1 MTLSLLDQPQDA
13 PEPADTTLLPPPA
26 GWPAPPAAAVYH
38 ELLGEI
44 VTRIA
49 PHTEA
54 DPAAILT
61 QLLVAFGAA
70 VGRGAWFTV
79 EATRHHPNQFMLLC
93 GDSSKARKGSSWD
106 HVRRLLASV
115 DPSIEQRILTGL
127 SSGEGLIWAVRDP
140 TAQDPGITD
149 QRLLIIEPE
158 FASVLKAASREIST
172 LSPTLRAAWDG
183 RPLAILTRTSPAHAT
198 QAHIALIGHITQTE
212 LRRHTTQVEL
222 ANGYLNRILIVA
234 CRRQRLLPE
243 GGHHDPLAGTG
254 LTRLLAATLK
264 HAQTAGQV
272 HLDPD
277 ARELWHDAYRQLARP
292 LPGVLGQITARA
304 EAHTIRLALLYTLA
318 DGKRQIGPQHL
329 HAALALHDYAT
340 RSAAWALNGATGQ
353 PLAEQIHAVLQAHPA
368 GLTRSQISDTL
379 KHNQPAGQTDHALHA
394 LQTAGRATVT
404 QIATGGRPA
413 QLWTASTHPTP
424 PPDHAPP
431 DPDLAANPRRT
442 AGAVTERSEGKRAK
456 RP

>member
-1 MTLSLLDQPQDA
+1 MTLSLLDPPPDEQ
-13 PEPADTTLLPPPA
+13 PADTTLAPPD
-26 GWPAPPAAAVYH
+26 GWPAPPDPAVCH

-44 VTRIA
+44 VKTIA

-54 DPAAILT
+54 DPVAILT

-79 EATRHHPNQFMLLC
+79 EATRHHPNEYMLLC

-106 HVRRLLASV
+106 HVRRLIAQV
-115 DPSIEQRILTGL
+115 DPHLERRILTGL

-149 QRLLIIEPE
+149 QRLLVIEPE
-158 FASVLKAASREIST
+158 FASVLKASAREIST
-172 LSPTLRAAWDG
+172 LSPTLRSGWDG
-183 RPLAILTRTSPAHAT
+183 RPLAILTRTAPARASS
-198 QAHIALIGHITQTE
+198 AHIALIGHITQEE
-212 LRRHTTQVEL
+212 LRRHTSKIEL
-222 ANGYLNRILIVA
+222 TNGYLNRVLIIA

-243 GGHHDPLAGTG
+243 GGHHDPLHGTG
-254 LTRLLAATLK
+254 LPDLLTATLK
-264 HAQTAGQV
+264 HAQTAGQI
-272 HLDPD
+272 HLNPD

-292 LPGVLGQITARA
+292 IPGVLGQITARA

-318 DGKRQIGPQHL
+318 DGQRQIGPPHL
-329 HAALALHDYAT
+329 TAALALHDYAA

-353 PLAEQIHAVLQAHPA
+353 PLAEQIHAALQDNPA

-379 KHNQPAGQTDHALHA
+379 KHNQPAGQIDHALQA

-413 QLWTASTHPTP
+413 QLWTATP
-424 PPDHAPP
+424 A
-431 DPDLAANPRRT
+431 T
-442 AGAVTERSEGKRAK
+442 
-456 RP
+456 